1 MASILKVDEIKGN
14 STAGIIAVT
23 GEGNSTTTNLQQG
36 LAKAWANFDGDA
48 SGIGIRDSFN
58 VASNTDNGTGD
69 YTITFTNSMANVGYC
84 IAGAGEAGGGG
95 SPMCLAVNGTDG
107 LLTGS
112 ARMYTKTASPADSN
126 VVSVM
131 AQGDLA

>member
-1 MASILKVDEIKGN
+1 MPSFGTLKADTLTH
-14 STAGIIAVT
+14 STAGSLATNFVV
-23 GEGNSTTTNLQQG
+23 EGSS
-36 LAKAWANFDGDA
+36 KAWANFDGDA
-48 SGIGIRDSFN
+48 SGIAIRDSFN

-95 SPMCLAVNGTDG
+95 SPMCLAVNSTDG

-131 AQGDLA
+131 AQGNLA

>member
-1 MASILKVDEIKGN
+1 MAFGIIKADTLTH
-14 STAGIIAVT
+14 STAGSVPT
-23 GEGNSTTTNLQQG
+23 NFVVEGSS
-36 LAKAWANFDGDA
+36 KAWANFDGDA
-48 SGIGIRDSFN
+48 SGIPIRDSFN
-58 VASNTDNGTGD
+58 VSGNTDNGTGD
-69 YTITFTNSMANVGYC
+69 YTITFSTSMANVGYC

-131 AQGDLA
+131 AQGNLA

>member
-1 MASILKVDEIKGN
+1 MPSFGTLKADTLTH
-14 STAGIIAVT
+14 STAGSLATNFVV
-23 GEGNSTTTNLQQG
+23 EGSS
-36 LAKAWANFDGDA
+36 KAWANFDGDA
-48 SGIGIRDSFN
+48 SGIPIRDSFN
-58 VASNTDNGTGD
+58 VSGNTDNGTGD

-131 AQGDLA
+131 AQGNLA